1 MHALIKGLVLVC
13 ALAGSMFWGRHL
25 AQDDKKQDAKDGK
38 MPAIALTPE
47 HKWLAEGAGTWKATG
62 KMMTGPGTFV
72 PMNGVQTNT
81 MQLGGLWQIQ
91 DYKDDK
97 GGFAG
102 HGIAGYDAVKKKFV
116 AVWVDNL
123 MGELSPAEGTLSD
136 DKKTLT
142 LTFSMSEPGGEKM
155 TMTETVTRKD
165 PKTELFELSMPGPD
179 GKSVKVVEITYTKM

>member
-1 MHALIKGLVLVC
+1 MHALIKGLVFVC
-13 ALAGSMFWGRHL
+13 AIAGSVLWSRHA
-25 AQDDKKQDAKDGK
+25 AQDDKKQDDKEHK
-38 MPAIALTPE
+38 MPAVELTPE

-62 KMMTGPGTFV
+62 KMMSGPGTWI

-91 DYKDDK
+91 DFKEEK
-97 GGFAG
+97 GTFAG

-123 MGELSPAEGTLSD
+123 IGELSPMEGTLSA

-142 LTFSMSEPGGEKM
+142 M
-155 TMTETVTRKD
+155 TWPMMMEGQKITATEILTRKD
-165 PKTELFELSMPGPD
+165 DKTHTFQLQMPGPD
-179 GKSVKVVEITYTKM
+179 GKPMTVVDITYTKM